1 MKQIF
6 INLTHWL
13 YDDEQRMFPISEK
26 KEFHAY
32 LDDMLEKGYMVT
44 CIRILEV

>member
-1 MKQIF
+1 MKQVF
-6 INLTHWL
+6 IKLEHW
-13 YDDEQRMFPISEK
+13 YHGKAEETFPVDERK
-26 KEFHAY
+26 AFHAY